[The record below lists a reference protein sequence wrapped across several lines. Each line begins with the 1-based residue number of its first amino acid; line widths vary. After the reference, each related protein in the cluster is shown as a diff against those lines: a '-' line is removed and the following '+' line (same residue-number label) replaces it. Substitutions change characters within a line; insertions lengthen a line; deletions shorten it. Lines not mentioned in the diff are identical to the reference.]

1 MATLVDTGPLF
12 ALAHETDHYHQRV
25 KKYLSTHRD
34 TWIVPAPVVTETC
47 IGILDRL
54 GADAELAFLRSLAAK
69 EMVIQEVAH
78 SDLNRAIEIL
88 EQYRDAEFGMVDATT
103 MAIAERLKI
112 EVILTL
118 DRRDFGIFR
127 PRHCAAFH
135 LVPDIAK

>member
-1 MATLVDTGPLF
+1 VATLVDTGPLF
-12 ALAHETDHYHQRV
+12 ALAHETDRYHEPI
-25 KKYLSTHRD
+25 KKYFSTRRD

-69 EMVIQEVAH
+69 EMLVQDVAH
-78 SDLNRAIEIL
+78 ADLTRAIEIL
-88 EQYRDAEFGMVDATT
+88 EQYREAEFGMVDATS

-118 DRRDFGIFR
+118 DRRDFTIFR
-127 PRHCAAFH
+127 PRHCTAFR
-135 LVPDIAK
+135 LVPEITR